1 MLVIIMV
8 GAGGFAGAVMRY
20 LVSGWV
26 QNISG
31 SNGFPWGTL
40 AVNLIGCLAIGL
52 LMGITESRQW
62 FGPESRALVFIGILG
77 GFTTFSTFS
86 YETFYLLKG
95 GQLLAAGANIV
106 LQVVPGIGG
115 AGLGYIIGRW
125 I

>member
-1 MLVIIMV
+1 MLILIMV
-8 GAGGFAGAVMRY
+8 GAGGFVGAVLRY
-20 LVSGWV
+20 LVSGWA
-26 QNISG
+26 QNLSG

-62 FGPESRALVFIGILG
+62 FGPESRALVFIGLLG

-86 YETFYLLKG
+86 YETYSLFRG
-95 GQLLAAGANIV
+95 GEVLAAGANIM
-106 LQVVPGIGG
+106 LQVIPGIGCV
-115 AGLGYIIGRW
+115 GLGYIIGRW

>member
-86 YETFYLLKG
+86 YETYYLLKG

-106 LQVVPGIGG
+106 LQVVPGIGS
-115 AGLGYIIGRW
+115 AGLGYIMGRW

>member
-1 MLVIIMV
+1 MLILVLV

-20 LVSGWV
+20 LVSGWA
-26 QNISG
+26 QNLSG

-52 LMGITESRQW
+52 LMGITESRHW

-86 YETFYLLKG
+86 YETFSLLKG
-95 GQLLAAGANIV
+95 GEVLAAGANIM